1 MYAGVAVHVFLKA
14 VDMRKGADSLALLV
28 QLAGFDVSQPR
39 AFVFFSR
46 GRDRVKL
53 LYWDENGFW
62 LCSKRLERG
71 CFVVPAQTALSW
83 SELMLVLQ
91 GIDLSVRRLRR
102 VPMQCVARI
111 ISTLP

>member
-1 MYAGVAVHVFLKA
+1 MIFAGVMVHVFQKA
-14 VDMRKGADSLALLV
+14 VDMRKGADSLAMLV
-28 QLAGFDVSQPR
+28 QLAGFDVAQPR

-46 GRDRVKL
+46 HRDRVKV
-53 LYWDENGFW
+53 LYWEDNGFW

-71 CFVVPAQTALSW
+71 RFIVPALSALTW

-102 VPMQCVARI
+102 VPMQCVA
-111 ISTLP
+111 

>member
-1 MYAGVAVHVFLKA
+1 MIFAGVAVHVFVHP
-14 VDMRKGADSLALLV
+14 VDMRKGADGLATLV

-71 CFVVPAQTALSW
+71 CFVVPQQTALTW
-83 SELMLVLQ
+83 SDLMLVLQ
-91 GIDLSVRRLRR
+91 GIDLAVRRLRR
-102 VPMQCVARI
+102 VSMQCVA
-111 ISTLP
+111 